1 MTRSLC
7 AAGLPVPQTYSLTR
21 NVLIMEFLGENGWPA
36 PRLKDVELT
45 KKSYERV
52 YKRLILILR
61 DMYQK
66 CRLVHGDLSEY
77 NLLYYKK
84 DIWIIDVSQSV
95 EIDHPNALHFLR
107 SDCKNVTDYFS
118 KCLYISR
125 MTHRNGVDVMTTRE
139 LFDFVTRHTLKED
152 DYDAYIQNVGVVGVM

>member
-21 NVLIMEFLGENGWPA
+21 NVLVMEFLGENGWPA

-84 DIWIIDVSQSV
+84 V

-118 KCLYISR
+118 KYGLCLK
-125 MTHRNGVDVMTTRE
+125 N
-139 LFDFVTRHTLKED
+139 
-152 DYDAYIQNVGVVGVM
+152 DA

>member
-1 MTRSLC
+1 MRVITVFATASTNRTPERWSRCGRKRSDEIWDGSSHSPCLMHSLY

-21 NVLIMEFLGENGWPA
+21 NVLVMEFLGENGWPA

-45 KKSYERV
+45 KKSYDRV

-61 DMYQK
+61 EMYQK

-118 KCLYISR
+118 KWVS
-125 MTHRNGVDVMTTRE
+125 
-139 LFDFVTRHTLKED
+139 
-152 DYDAYIQNVGVVGVM
+152 

>member
-1 MTRSLC
+1 MHSLY

-21 NVLIMEFLGENGWPA
+21 NVLVMEFLGENGWPA

-45 KKSYERV
+45 KKSYDRV

-61 DMYQK
+61 EMYQK

-95 EIDHPNALHFLR
+95 EHDHPHSLDFLR
-107 SDCKNVTDYFS
+107 MDITNITEFFTKKKGMSGVKGRERRRNRGRKEGGEVKRKKGEY
-118 KCLYISR
+118 LNRLNGMRSR
-125 MTHRNGVDVMTTRE
+125 C
-139 LFDFVTRHTLKED
+139 F
-152 DYDAYIQNVGVVGVM
+152 

>member
-1 MTRSLC
+1 MHSLY

-21 NVLIMEFLGENGWPA
+21 NVLVMEFLGENGWPA

-45 KKSYERV
+45 KKSYDRV

-61 DMYQK
+61 EMYQK

-95 EIDHPNALHFLR
+95 EIDPRTR
-107 SDCKNVTDYFS
+107 STSSVVTA
-118 KCLYISR
+118 R
-125 MTHRNGVDVMTTRE
+125 T
-139 LFDFVTRHTLKED
+139 
-152 DYDAYIQNVGVVGVM
+152 